1 MNDLVQY
8 YNKFNEEKRLDS
20 RHGQVEYR
28 ISMKYIHEYI
38 PRDLAKEDVKIL
50 DIGAGT
56 GKYSVALAKEGYDV
70 TAVEL
75 VKYNLGILKSKGSS
89 VKAMQGNAL
98 NLKKLADNTFD
109 VTLLFG
115 PMYHL
120 FGQEDK
126 KKALSEARRVTKPG
140 GVILV
145 AYCMNEYGVLTYA
158 FKERHI
164 GECMEEKRLTEDFHT
179 ISHKEN
185 LYDYMRIEDI
195 NELLVDSGLERIKII
210 SPDGPANYMRSFL
223 NQLTEDE
230 FAYFVQ
236 YQMATCERQDL
247 IGAGAHTLD
256 ILRKIDSQNYERGKV
271 YFLENNREEH
281 KNI

>member
-1 MNDLVQY
+1 MKDLIEY

-28 ISMKYIHEYI
+28 VSMKYIHKYI
-38 PRDLAKEDVKIL
+38 PSEIAKEEVKIL

-56 GKYSVALAKEGYDV
+56 GKYSIALAKEGYDV

-75 VKYNLGILKSKGSS
+75 VKYNLGILKSKGSN

-98 NLKKLADNTFD
+98 NLKKLEDNTFD

-140 GVILV
+140 GIILV

-158 FKERHI
+158 FKEKHI
-164 GECMEEKRLTEDFHT
+164 EECMEENRLTKDFKT
-179 ISHKEN
+179 ISYKEN

-195 NELLVDSGLERIKII
+195 DKLLVDSGLERIKII
-210 SPDGPANYMRSFL
+210 SPDGPANYMRPFL
-223 NQLTEDE
+223 NQLTEEE
-230 FAYFVQ
+230 FEYFVQ

-247 IGAGAHTLD
+247 IGAGAHTVD
-256 ILRKIDSQNYERGKV
+256 ILRKV
-271 YFLENNREEH
+271 
-281 KNI
+281 

>member
-1 MNDLVQY
+1 
-8 YNKFNEEKRLDS
+8 
-20 RHGQVEYR
+20 
-28 ISMKYIHEYI
+28 
-38 PRDLAKEDVKIL
+38 
-50 DIGAGT
+50 
-56 GKYSVALAKEGYDV
+56 
-70 TAVEL
+70 
-75 VKYNLGILKSKGSS
+75 
-89 VKAMQGNAL
+89 MQGNAL
-98 NLKKLADNTFD
+98 NLKKLKDNTYD

-126 KKALSEARRVTKPG
+126 QKALSEAGRVTKPD

-158 FKERHI
+158 FKEKHI
-164 GECMEEKRLTEDFHT
+164 GECMEENRLTKDFHT

-195 NELLVDSGLERIKII
+195 NELVKESGLERIKII
-210 SPDGPANYMRSFL
+210 SPDGPANYIRPFL

-230 FAYFVQ
+230 FEYFVQ

-256 ILRKIDSQNYERGKV
+256 ILRKI
-271 YFLENNREEH
+271 
-281 KNI
+281 

>member
-1 MNDLVQY
+1 MDDLVQY

-28 ISMKYIHEYI
+28 VSMKYIHDYI
-38 PRDLAKEDVKIL
+38 PSDIPKGDVKIL

-98 NLKKLADNTFD
+98 NLKKLLNDTFD

-120 FGQEDK
+120 FGQDDK
-126 KKALSEARRVTKPG
+126 KKALSEAKRVTKPG
-140 GVILV
+140 GIILV

-158 FKERHI
+158 FKEKHI
-164 GECMEEKRLTEDFHT
+164 GECMEEKRLTKDFHT
-179 ISHKEN
+179 RSQKEN

-195 NELLVDSGLERIKII
+195 DALLEDSGLERIKII
-210 SPDGPANYMRSFL
+210 SPDGPANYIRPFL
-223 NQLTEDE
+223 NQLSEEE

-247 IGAGAHTLD
+247 IGAGAHTVD
-256 ILRKIDSQNYERGKV
+256 ILRKMK
-271 YFLENNREEH
+271 
-281 KNI
+281 